1 MVVPLAGPF
10 GPDLLPALERAVS
23 QFDMSGLTLILSLIH
38 ETMDQNRDGT
48 LDRKEVKAFWDLMGG
63 AFCSLFMGEGQ
74 IDPADIAWALI
85 DQNGDGKVSLDE
97 VTGLVEKIFKIF
109 GALFRSVV
117 ETVSFVMTSAE
128 ARTVGVQLLA
138 MSPVMQM
145 DENQDGVIS
154 RAEFKQFM
162 ENAGVAT
169 MAGQMLSQVG
179 VMSSSNCEF
188 SNSIKEMR
196 ASLAAGEEG
205 IRSQLM
211 LKAAD
216 WFNSGV
222 DEVTF
227 IAQVSP
233 LLKKSISQP
242 VDQAKIVKSIQTFQ
256 QQLKQFSGMNLN
268 VDTQK
273 MDAIAGDFSSN
284 PEIMAINQ
292 KVQESVSKNSAQY
305 APDLCRNIFQLL
317 DLDKSGRITHRE
329 LNVLKALMDGFLRIG
344 TSTLKDTESLSEA
357 DKAELK
363 KMYPDLFV
371 VEGAEGPTLVE
382 EVTALLL
389 AIFDVVDRDGDGSL
403 QQDEI
408 VDFITGLISF
418 IMQHMRIMSNV
429 MVDTMVSMEKEMLK
443 LLWTKLGLTEVS
455 KKQVPEVG
463 MSIMMLA
470 MSAMPQQ

>member
-1 MVVPLAGPF
+1 
-10 GPDLLPALERAVS
+10 
-23 QFDMSGLTLILSLIH
+23 
-38 ETMDQNRDGT
+38 
-48 LDRKEVKAFWDLMGG
+48 
-63 AFCSLFMGEGQ
+63 
-74 IDPADIAWALI
+74 
-85 DQNGDGKVSLDE
+85 
-97 VTGLVEKIFKIF
+97 
-109 GALFRSVV
+109 
-117 ETVSFVMTSAE
+117 
-128 ARTVGVQLLA
+128 
-138 MSPVMQM
+138 
-145 DENQDGVIS
+145 
-154 RAEFKQFM
+154 
-162 ENAGVAT
+162 
-169 MAGQMLSQVG
+169 
-179 VMSSSNCEF
+179 
-188 SNSIKEMR
+188 
-196 ASLAAGEEG
+196 
-205 IRSQLM
+205 
-211 LKAAD
+211 
-216 WFNSGV
+216 
-222 DEVTF
+222 
-227 IAQVSP
+227 
-233 LLKKSISQP
+233 
-242 VDQAKIVKSIQTFQ
+242 
-256 QQLKQFSGMNLN
+256 MNLN

-443 LLWTKLGLTEVS
+443 LLWTKLGLTEVT